1 MSDKNIFYGTL
12 KTSKDIFKLTKQ
24 RISIGRDKNCTI
36 VINNNTVSKDHA
48 ILEFDEDFNCI
59 IKDLNS
65 SNGTYVNGQKLKT
78 IPLKL
83 RTGDKIKFGKCDIEY
98 IFESSNM
105 LNDTKTEQEITM
117 KLSENLNE
125 KNEQKD
131 EISRTETNNIIK
143 DGKISLVNENE
154 LSYPKMNHFQNNK
167 NIIYSF
173 GNSNGMNYNSEQN
186 LTNQNINN
194 KFNSKNQPIFEN
206 NNKINN
212 NEDEIVEQYTNNS
225 NVYNQNN
232 QNSNNYIKN
241 NENDYKNQFEQLE
254 KKIATLEKEKEEI
267 KEQFN
272 EKSNKLKKLNNLFDE
287 LNEEYSKLNSKY
299 NSLMSYSTDIQKK
312 LDKANE
318 EISELKSKSNINN
331 ENNLNE
337 LLNQKDNIISIMQ
350 NEINYYKELSNK
362 KGISLNNQYDNNKIN
377 TKLNTI
383 SNIFVSENNKLKKKL
398 EFYKNKFEKE
408 ENTKNRNNI
417 DFKQFE
423 TQINYQIDNFNSII
437 SNYNSRLLD
446 SLNKMSE
453 IFESNNKEE
462 AAKYLVEQI
471 NEYMM
476 ENQKLISENSKLNTQ
491 ILELQSIINAEYN
504 NKLKNKQNFNTYEFN
519 ESNLEMNPYNNSE
532 INKLKNKINEMEN
545 IVERLKNI
553 NKNNKFEN
561 DYNYLKESFVNIL
574 NELKKKD
581 KLVQDLQIKLKDVI
595 KRNNNNFD
603 ENQIVS
609 SISQKLKEKDNIIE
623 NLKNQINTNKKF
635 DVEDSKLKIE
645 NIRKKRELFS
655 NSGFRF
661 FYKGRN
667 NRQ

>member
-98 IFESSNM
+98 IFESSNI

-212 NEDEIVEQYTNNS
+212 NEDDIVEQYTNNS

-232 QNSNNYIKN
+232 PNINNYIKN
-241 NENDYKNQFEQLE
+241 NENDNNNQFEQLE

-362 KGISLNNQYDNNKIN
+362 KGISLNNQDTNNKLN

-408 ENTKNRNNI
+408 ENTKNSNNI

-623 NLKNQINTNKKF
+623 NLKNQINKNKKF

-645 NIRKKRELFS
+645 NIRKKRELF
-655 NSGFRF
+655 N
-661 FYKGRN
+661 
-667 NRQ
+667 

>member
-125 KNEQKD
+125 KYEQKD

-194 KFNSKNQPIFEN
+194 KFNNKNQPIFEN

-225 NVYNQNN
+225 NVFNQNTP
-232 QNSNNYIKN
+232 NSNTYIKN
-241 NENDYKNQFEQLE
+241 KENDIKNQFEQLE

-408 ENTKNRNNI
+408 ENTKNSNNI

-504 NKLKNKQNFNTYEFN
+504 NKLKNKQNFNSYEFN

-645 NIRKKRELFS
+645 NIRKKRELF
-655 NSGFRF
+655 N
-661 FYKGRN
+661 
-667 NRQ
+667 

>member
-206 NNKINN
+206 NKINN
-212 NEDEIVEQYTNNS
+212 NEDDIVEQYTNNS

-232 QNSNNYIKN
+232 PNINNYIKN
-241 NENDYKNQFEQLE
+241 NENDINNQFEQLE

-362 KGISLNNQYDNNKIN
+362 KGISVNNQYDNNKIN

-408 ENTKNRNNI
+408 ENTKNSNNI

-561 DYNYLKESFVNIL
+561 DYKYLKESFVNIL

-645 NIRKKRELFS
+645 NIRKKRELF
-655 NSGFRF
+655 N
-661 FYKGRN
+661 
-667 NRQ
+667 

>member
-212 NEDEIVEQYTNNS
+212 NEDDIVEQYTNNS

-232 QNSNNYIKN
+232 PNINNYIKN
-241 NENDYKNQFEQLE
+241 NENDNNNQFEQLE

-408 ENTKNRNNI
+408 ENTKNSNNI

-645 NIRKKRELFS
+645 NIRKKRELF
-655 NSGFRF
+655 N
-661 FYKGRN
+661 
-667 NRQ
+667 

>member
-212 NEDEIVEQYTNNS
+212 NEDDIVEQYTNNS

-232 QNSNNYIKN
+232 PNINNYIKN
-241 NENDYKNQFEQLE
+241 NENDINNQFEQLE

-408 ENTKNRNNI
+408 ENTKNSNNI

-491 ILELQSIINAEYN
+491 ILELQSIINAEYNN

-645 NIRKKRELFS
+645 NIRKKRELF
-655 NSGFRF
+655 N
-661 FYKGRN
+661 
-667 NRQ
+667 

>member
-194 KFNSKNQPIFEN
+194 KFNNKNQPIFEN

-212 NEDEIVEQYTNNS
+212 NEDDIVEQYTNNS

-232 QNSNNYIKN
+232 PNINNYIKN
-241 NENDYKNQFEQLE
+241 NENDNNNQFEQLE

-408 ENTKNRNNI
+408 ENTKNSNNI

-561 DYNYLKESFVNIL
+561 DYKYLKESFVNIL

-635 DVEDSKLKIE
+635 DGEDSKLKIE
-645 NIRKKRELFS
+645 NIRKKRELF
-655 NSGFRF
+655 N
-661 FYKGRN
+661 
-667 NRQ
+667 

>member
-212 NEDEIVEQYTNNS
+212 NEDDIVEQYTNNS

-232 QNSNNYIKN
+232 PNINNYIKN
-241 NENDYKNQFEQLE
+241 NENDINNQFEQLE

-272 EKSNKLKKLNNLFDE
+272 DKSNKLKKLNNLFDE

-408 ENTKNRNNI
+408 ENTKNSNNI

-491 ILELQSIINAEYN
+491 ILELQSIINAEYNN

-645 NIRKKRELFS
+645 NIRKKRELF
-655 NSGFRF
+655 N
-661 FYKGRN
+661 
-667 NRQ
+667 

>member
-1 MSDKNIFYGTL
+1 MSDKNTFYGNLKTL
-12 KTSKDIFKLTKQ
+12 KEVYKLTKQ
-24 RISIGRDKNCTI
+24 RVSIGRDKNCTI

-194 KFNSKNQPIFEN
+194 KFNNKNQPIFEN

-225 NVYNQNN
+225 NVFNQNN
-232 QNSNNYIKN
+232 PNSNTYIKN
-241 NENDYKNQFEQLE
+241 KENDIKNQFEQLE

-272 EKSNKLKKLNNLFDE
+272 EKSNKLKKINNLFDE

-408 ENTKNRNNI
+408 ENTKNSNNI

-645 NIRKKRELFS
+645 NIRKKRELF
-655 NSGFRF
+655 N
-661 FYKGRN
+661 
-667 NRQ
+667 

>member
-206 NNKINN
+206 NKINN
-212 NEDEIVEQYTNNS
+212 NEDDIVEQYTNNS

-232 QNSNNYIKN
+232 PNINNYIKN
-241 NENDYKNQFEQLE
+241 NENDNNNQFEQLE

-408 ENTKNRNNI
+408 ENTKNSNNI

-609 SISQKLKEKDNIIE
+609 SISQKLKENDNIIE

-635 DVEDSKLKIE
+635 DGEDSKLKIE
-645 NIRKKRELFS
+645 NIRKKRELF
-655 NSGFRF
+655 N
-661 FYKGRN
+661 
-667 NRQ
+667 

>member
-1 MSDKNIFYGTL
+1 MSDKNSLYGTL
-12 KTSKDIFKLTKQ
+12 KTSKEVFKLTKQ
-24 RISIGRDKNCTI
+24 RRSIGRDKNCTI

-78 IPLKL
+78 VPLKL
-83 RTGDKIKFGKCDIEY
+83 RTGDKIKFGRCDIEY
-98 IFESSNM
+98 VYESSNM

-131 EISRTETNNIIK
+131 EISHNETNNIIK

-173 GNSNGMNYNSEQN
+173 GNSNGMNYNTEQN
-186 LTNQNINN
+186 LINQKINN
-194 KFNSKNQPIFEN
+194 KVDNKNQPILEN

-225 NVYNQNN
+225 NVYNK
-232 QNSNNYIKN
+232 NSNNYLIN
-241 NENDYKNQFEQLE
+241 NEYAYKNQLDQFEKQ
-254 KKIATLEKEKEEI
+254 ITILEKEKEDL
-267 KEQFN
+267 KELIN
-272 EKSNKLKKLNNLFDE
+272 DKTNKLKKLNNLFDE

-299 NSLMSYSTDIQKK
+299 NSLISYSSDIQKK

-318 EISELKSKSNINN
+318 KITELKLKNNLNN

-350 NEINYYKELSNK
+350 NEINYYKELCNK
-362 KGISLNNQYDNNKIN
+362 KGISLNNQDDNIKIN

-383 SNIFVSENNKLKKKL
+383 SNIFVNENNKLKKKL
-398 EFYKNKFEKE
+398 EFYKNKIEKE
-408 ENTKNRNNI
+408 ESNKINNI
-417 DFKQFE
+417 NFKQFE
-423 TQINYQIDNFNSII
+423 TQINYQIDNFNAII
-437 SNYNSRLLD
+437 SSYNSKLLD
-446 SLNKMSE
+446 SLNKLSE
-453 IFESNNKEE
+453 IFDTNNKEE

-471 NEYMM
+471 NEYMI
-476 ENQKLISENSKLNTQ
+476 ENQKLISENSKLNSQ
-491 ILELQSIINAEYN
+491 ILELQSILNEEYN
-504 NKLKNKQNFNTYEFN
+504 SDKLKIKKIFNNYESN
-519 ESNLEMNPYNNSE
+519 ESNIEMNANNNWE
-532 INKLKNKINEMEN
+532 INKLKNKIYEMEN
-545 IVERLKNI
+545 IVEKLKNI
-553 NKNNKFEN
+553 NKNNKYEN
-561 DYNYLKESFVNIL
+561 DYNYLKDSFVKIL
-574 NELKKKD
+574 NELKQKE

-595 KRNNNNFD
+595 QRNNNNFD
-603 ENQIVS
+603 ENQIVT
-609 SISQKLKEKDNIIE
+609 SISQKLKEKDNIIQ
-623 NLKNQINTNKKF
+623 NLKNQINTNKNF

-645 NIRKKRELFS
+645 NIRKKRELF
-655 NSGFRF
+655 N
-661 FYKGRN
+661 
-667 NRQ
+667 

>member
-98 IFESSNM
+98 IFESSNI

-212 NEDEIVEQYTNNS
+212 NEDDIVEQYTNNS

-232 QNSNNYIKN
+232 PNINNYIKN
-241 NENDYKNQFEQLE
+241 NENDINNQFEQLE

-408 ENTKNRNNI
+408 ENTKNSNNI

-561 DYNYLKESFVNIL
+561 DYKYLKESFVNIL

-623 NLKNQINTNKKF
+623 NLKNQINKNKKF

-645 NIRKKRELFS
+645 NIRKKRELF
-655 NSGFRF
+655 N
-661 FYKGRN
+661 
-667 NRQ
+667 

>member
-78 IPLKL
+78 VPLKL
-83 RTGDKIKFGKCDIEY
+83 RSGDKIKFGKYDIEY
-98 IFESSNM
+98 IFESANM

-117 KLSENLNE
+117 KLSENINE
-125 KNEQKD
+125 QNEQKE
-131 EISRTETNNIIK
+131 EISHTETNNIIK

-173 GNSNGMNYNSEQN
+173 GNSNGMNYDSEQN
-186 LTNQNINN
+186 LINKNIHNKLNN
-194 KFNSKNQPIFEN
+194 KNQTNFEN

-225 NVYNQNN
+225 NVYNK
-232 QNSNNYIKN
+232 NSNNYLIN
-241 NENDYKNQFEQLE
+241 NEYEYKNQFEQFE
-254 KKIATLEKEKEEI
+254 KKIEILEKEKEDM
-267 KEQFN
+267 KELIN
-272 EKSNKLKKLNNLFDE
+272 EKTIKLKKLNNLFDE

-299 NSLMSYSTDIQKK
+299 NSLISYSSDIQKK
-312 LDKANE
+312 LEKANE
-318 EISELKSKSNINN
+318 EISELKLKNN
-331 ENNLNE
+331 LNEENNLNE

-408 ENTKNRNNI
+408 ENTKNSNNI

-504 NKLKNKQNFNTYEFN
+504 NNKLKNKQNFNTYEFN

-545 IVERLKNI
+545 VVERLKNI

-645 NIRKKRELFS
+645 NIRKKRELF
-655 NSGFRF
+655 N
-661 FYKGRN
+661 
-667 NRQ
+667 

>member
-98 IFESSNM
+98 IFESSNI

-212 NEDEIVEQYTNNS
+212 NEDDIVEQYTNNS

-232 QNSNNYIKN
+232 PNINNYIKN
-241 NENDYKNQFEQLE
+241 NENDNNNQFEQLE

-408 ENTKNRNNI
+408 ENTKNSNNI

-645 NIRKKRELFS
+645 NIRKKRELF
-655 NSGFRF
+655 N
-661 FYKGRN
+661 
-667 NRQ
+667 

>member
-1 MSDKNIFYGTL
+1 
-12 KTSKDIFKLTKQ
+12 
-24 RISIGRDKNCTI
+24 
-36 VINNNTVSKDHA
+36 
-48 ILEFDEDFNCI
+48 
-59 IKDLNS
+59 
-65 SNGTYVNGQKLKT
+65 
-78 IPLKL
+78 
-83 RTGDKIKFGKCDIEY
+83 
-98 IFESSNM
+98 
-105 LNDTKTEQEITM
+105 
-117 KLSENLNE
+117 
-125 KNEQKD
+125 
-131 EISRTETNNIIK
+131 
-143 DGKISLVNENE
+143 
-154 LSYPKMNHFQNNK
+154 
-167 NIIYSF
+167 
-173 GNSNGMNYNSEQN
+173 
-186 LTNQNINN
+186 
-194 KFNSKNQPIFEN
+194 
-206 NNKINN
+206 
-212 NEDEIVEQYTNNS
+212 
-225 NVYNQNN
+225 
-232 QNSNNYIKN
+232 
-241 NENDYKNQFEQLE
+241 
-254 KKIATLEKEKEEI
+254 
-267 KEQFN
+267 
-272 EKSNKLKKLNNLFDE
+272 
-287 LNEEYSKLNSKY
+287 
-299 NSLMSYSTDIQKK
+299 MSYSTDIQKK

-408 ENTKNRNNI
+408 ENTKNSNNI

-504 NKLKNKQNFNTYEFN
+504 NNKLKNKQNFNTYEFN

-545 IVERLKNI
+545 VVERLKNI

-645 NIRKKRELFS
+645 NIRKKRELF
-655 NSGFRF
+655 N
-661 FYKGRN
+661 
-667 NRQ
+667 

>member
-78 IPLKL
+78 IPLQL

-194 KFNSKNQPIFEN
+194 KFNNKNQPIFEN

-212 NEDEIVEQYTNNS
+212 NEDDIVEQYTNNS

-232 QNSNNYIKN
+232 PNSNNYIKN
-241 NENDYKNQFEQLE
+241 NENDYKNQFEQFE

-350 NEINYYKELSNK
+350 KEINYYKELSNK

-408 ENTKNRNNI
+408 ENTKNSNNI

-561 DYNYLKESFVNIL
+561 DYKYLKESFVNIL

-635 DVEDSKLKIE
+635 DGEDSKLKIE
-645 NIRKKRELFS
+645 NIRKKRELF
-655 NSGFRF
+655 N
-661 FYKGRN
+661 
-667 NRQ
+667 